1 MSGFFSN
8 LFGAQPPAVPAGTPQ
23 PGAQLPTQ
31 VAPPPVA
38 PPPVAPPAPAVEIS
52 PLDQFKD
59 LWETP
64 TASNQIDTTMPG
76 NIFQGATQDKML
88 TAARSVDFAKTI
100 PPEMLAKV
108 TAGGPDAAAALVA
121 ILNDV
126 SQRAYA
132 QSSFAATQ
140 IAETAL
146 KRYNEGLDSRLPT
159 KIRSHQTAQTIRESN
174 PALQHPAAAPILE
187 AMQSQLAVKYPT
199 ATVSELNQMATQ
211 YLTAFATSA
220 TPKAKETVPA
230 SEDWGKFFQ

>member
-1 MSGFFSN
+1 MSFFSN
-8 LFGAQPPAVPAGTPQ
+8 LFGAQPATVPANGS
-23 PGAQLPTQ
+23 QLPPA
-31 VAPPPVA
+31 APPTVTPLPPVA
-38 PPPVAPPAPAVEIS
+38 VSPQADVS
-52 PLDQFKD
+52 PLEQFKD
-59 LWETP
+59 LWEP
-64 TASNQIDTTMPG
+64 APASTTVDTTMPG
-76 NIFQGATQDKML
+76 NIFNGASQEKML

-146 KRYNEGLDSRLPT
+146 RRYNEGLDSRLPG
-159 KIRSHQTAQTIRESN
+159 KIKSHQTAQTIRDTN

-187 AMQSQLAVKYPT
+187 AMQTQLAVKYPN
-199 ATVSELNQMATQ
+199 ASVSELNEMASQ
-211 YLTAFATSA
+211 YLTAFTTAAS
-220 TPKAKETVPA
+220 PKVKASVPA
-230 SEDWGKFFQ
+230 SEDWDKFFQ